1 MDMLTTP
8 RSRMRRARFSRRAG
22 WVTAGSVCVG
32 CWLVAVLG
40 CTPLGA
46 WVYSDPDLEVGRVRL
61 TQEGS
66 DKAPLLVAITVR
78 NPNDYDLSSAR
89 LELALQLDDVEVG
102 EFARDSTV
110 PLPKSATAIIVLP
123 LDPAPGATHERLS
136 VLGHGTRHF
145 TVTGRAH
152 LNTPFGVRIV
162 RFAGKGDMVF
172 GST

>member
-1 MDMLTTP
+1 LA
-8 RSRMRRARFSRRAG
+8 ARVCIGG
-22 WVTAGSVCVG
+22 WL
-32 CWLVAVLG
+32 LVVVG

-66 DKAPLLVAITVR
+66 DKAPLLVAITVH

-89 LELALQLDDVEVG
+89 LELALQLDDVAVG

-110 PLPKSATAIIVLP
+110 ALPRSATAVIVLP
-123 LDPAPGATHERLS
+123 LEPAPGATHERLS

-145 TVTGRAH
+145 AVTGRAH

>member
-1 MDMLTTP
+1 M
-8 RSRMRRARFSRRAG
+8 
-22 WVTAGSVCVG
+22 
-32 CWLVAVLG
+32 
-40 CTPLGA
+40 
-46 WVYSDPDLEVGRVRL
+46 
-61 TQEGS
+61 
-66 DKAPLLVAITVR
+66 R

-89 LELALQLDDVEVG
+89 LELALQLDDVAIG

-110 PLPKSATAIIVLP
+110 SLPRSATAVIILP

-145 TVTGRAH
+145 SVTGRAH

>member
-1 MDMLTTP
+1 
-8 RSRMRRARFSRRAG
+8 MRRAARRAG
-22 WVTAGSVCVG
+22 WVTAGSLGVG
-32 CWLVAVLG
+32 CWLAAVVG

-66 DKAPLLVAITVR
+66 DRAPLLVAITVR

-89 LELALQLDDVEVG
+89 LELALQLDNVAIG

-110 PLPKSATAIIVLP
+110 ALPKSATAVIVLP

-145 TVTGRAH
+145 SVTGRAPH
-152 LNTPFGVRIV
+152 NTPFGVRIV
-162 RFAGKGDMVF
+162 RFAGNGDMVF

>member
-1 MDMLTTP
+1 
-8 RSRMRRARFSRRAG
+8 MRRAARRAG
-22 WVTAGSVCVG
+22 WLSAGSLGVG
-32 CWLVAVLG
+32 CWLAVVAG
-40 CTPLGA
+40 CTPIGA

-66 DKAPLLVAITVR
+66 DRAPLLVAITVR

-89 LELALQLDDVEVG
+89 LELALQLDNVAIG

-110 PLPKSATAIIVLP
+110 ALPKSATAVIVLP

-145 TVTGRAH
+145 SVTGRAH

>member
-1 MDMLTTP
+1 LAG
-8 RSRMRRARFSRRAG
+8 RACIGG
-22 WVTAGSVCVG
+22 WL
-32 CWLVAVLG
+32 LVVVG

-61 TQEGS
+61 TQEVS

-89 LELALQLDDVEVG
+89 LELALQLDDVAVG

-110 PLPKSATAIIVLP
+110 ALPRSATAVIVLP
-123 LDPAPGATHERLS
+123 LEPAPGATHERLS

-145 TVTGRAH
+145 SVTGRAH

>member
-1 MDMLTTP
+1 LAG
-8 RSRMRRARFSRRAG
+8 RACIAG
-22 WVTAGSVCVG
+22 WLLVG
-32 CWLVAVLG
+32 VG

-61 TQEGS
+61 TQEVS

-89 LELALQLDDVEVG
+89 LELALQLDDVAVG

-110 PLPKSATAIIVLP
+110 ALPRSATAVIVLP
-123 LDPAPGATHERLS
+123 LEPAPGATHERLS

-145 TVTGRAH
+145 SVTGRAH